1 MRLEKCYFC
10 SSTVWPGHGI
20 AFVRNDC
27 KVLRRFMLDFKKLN
41 LSYLA
46 FLLLSLQNKD
56 LRYFTSSFFKV
67 ESHVFRHRMSCIT
80 VGQIRKLWRLK

>member
-27 KVLRRFMLDFKKLN
+27 KVNDCRFALKCFVTLK
-41 LSYLA
+41 
-46 FLLLSLQNKD
+46 
-56 LRYFTSSFFKV
+56 
-67 ESHVFRHRMSCIT
+67 CI
-80 VGQIRKLWRLK
+80 